1 MAHVMWHF
9 LLEKDLDKMQLN
21 EQETGGKKKKRRK
34 ADFTAAGDP
43 KTHADGAYGSESVKR
58 EDLLCTRI
66 H

>member
-34 ADFTAAGDP
+34 ADFTAVGDP
-43 KTHADGAYGSESVKR
+43 KTHADGA
-58 EDLLCTRI
+58 
-66 H
+66 